1 MKKAD
6 RQKKIIEI
14 INERPIETQE
24 ELQVT
29 LLESGIVTTQATL
42 SRDIREL
49 GLKKT
54 SAGTGGRQRY
64 ITREKGNGESASYY
78 RDVLRTGII
87 SIEEAE
93 NLIVVKTVSGAAMAA
108 AAAIDNMSIEG
119 IVGCIAGDDTIFVAV
134 KRKSEIQGIMTE
146 LSKL

>member
-1 MKKAD
+1 MKKTD

-78 RDVLRTGII
+78 REVLRTGII

-134 KRKSEIQGIMTE
+134 KKKSEIPTIMNE

>member
-1 MKKAD
+1 MKKTD

-78 RDVLRTGII
+78 REVLRTGII

>member
-1 MKKAD
+1 MKKTD
-6 RQKKIIEI
+6 RQKRIIEI

-78 RDVLRTGII
+78 REVLRTGII

-134 KRKSEIQGIMTE
+134 KKKSEIPTIMNE